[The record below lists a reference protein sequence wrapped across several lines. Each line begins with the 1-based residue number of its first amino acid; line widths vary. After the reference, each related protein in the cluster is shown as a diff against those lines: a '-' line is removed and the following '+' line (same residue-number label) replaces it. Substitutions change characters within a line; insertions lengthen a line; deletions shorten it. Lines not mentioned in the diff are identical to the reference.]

1 MKNSAA
7 ETKFVVALLCL
18 GAAIAVLAGLGAF
31 KPVRTQDVWTAIPAD
46 ATFQPGPFDLVLHS
60 AHISPDAPA
69 GTEVEVHGQIH
80 VNGTTSYEPRPGM
93 FLGSAA
99 GVEADHWYVGS
110 VDTQTQTSLAPG
122 LGWQP
127 FTLVFVVPEGH
138 PADEPFQVGV
148 GTQMLRANNAVLGDT
163 TKVWVPAP
171 RGQRTSL
178 PIS

>member
-1 MKNSAA
+1 MRSSSA
-7 ETKFVVALLCL
+7 ETKFVLTLMCL
-18 GAAIAVLAGLGAF
+18 GAVIALLAVLGAF
-31 KPVRTQDVWTAIPAD
+31 KPVQTQDVWTEVPAD
-46 ATFQPGPFDLVLHS
+46 STLQPGPFDLVLHS
-60 AHISPDAPA
+60 AHLSPDAPG
-69 GTEVEVHGQIH
+69 GTEVQVRGRIH
-80 VNGTTSYEPRPGM
+80 LNGTTSYEPRPGM

-127 FTLVFVVPEGH
+127 FTLVFVVPGGH
-138 PADEPFQVGV
+138 PADEAFQVGV
-148 GTQMLRANNAVLGDT
+148 GTQMQRAQNAALGDK
-163 TKVWVPAP
+163 TKTWVPAA